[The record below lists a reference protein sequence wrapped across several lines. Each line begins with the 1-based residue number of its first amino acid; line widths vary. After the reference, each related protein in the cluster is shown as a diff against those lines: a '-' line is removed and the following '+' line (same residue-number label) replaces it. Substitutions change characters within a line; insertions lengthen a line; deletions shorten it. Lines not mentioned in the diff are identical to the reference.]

1 MQGTAKRE
9 HFGMCSNDV
18 ILYVPPL
25 GQRKRKICIVS
36 DLPESLLPEL
46 RLKDPNKDRDSSER
60 VGEGKETIC
69 LYVWGFEIKVLSY
82 KYWHQMLQ
90 RGQVVGGLLSSS
102 SSSSIPASG
111 PQ

>member
-1 MQGTAKRE
+1 
-9 HFGMCSNDV
+9 MCSNDV
-18 ILYVPPL
+18 ILYISPQ
-25 GQRKRKICIVS
+25 GQRKRKTCYVS

-46 RLKDPNKDRDSSER
+46 SPKDPNKDRGSSER
-60 VGEGKETIC
+60 VGENKETIC
-69 LYVWGFEIKVLSY
+69 LCVWRFEIKALSY